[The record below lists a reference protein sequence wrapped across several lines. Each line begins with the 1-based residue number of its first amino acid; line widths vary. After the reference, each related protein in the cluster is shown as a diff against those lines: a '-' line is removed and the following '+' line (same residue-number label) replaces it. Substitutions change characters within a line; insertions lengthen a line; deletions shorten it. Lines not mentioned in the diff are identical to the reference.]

1 MPNTSRM
8 PASLKWGLDNENNT
22 HEKYLECLGK
32 KNKMWKL
39 RTLDWLLAQN
49 DHFLV
54 VFQMVLFWKMESQ
67 LAVLKLNGHIPKRI

>member
-1 MPNTSRM
+1 M

-32 KNKMWKL
+32 KTKMWKL